1 MLDAQKNKMM
11 ALVRSPHA
19 ERSLFAISFAESSIF
34 PLPPDLMLGPMAA
47 AEPSKWARYALNC
60 TIASVLGGLA
70 GYAIG
75 YFLFES
81 VGQWI
86 INLFGYGGKE
96 AALREF
102 YAKWGAWFIFLKGLT
117 PIPFKLV
124 TIVSGAMQFSLPI
137 FVGAAIVTRGIRFFA
152 VAWLFQRFGPQIAPI
167 MEKRMGLVL
176 ALVAVAIIGALVA
189 AHYLM

>member
-1 MLDAQKNKMM
+1 MLDAQKNRMLS
-11 ALVRSPHA
+11 LVRSPYA
-19 ERSLFAISFAESSIF
+19 ERSLFAISFAESSFF

-81 VGQWI
+81 VGQQI

-96 AALREF
+96 AALRDF

-137 FVGAAIVTRGIRFFA
+137 FVAAAIVTRGIRFFA
-152 VAWLFQRFGPQIAPI
+152 VAWIFQKFGPQIAPI

-176 ALVAVAIIGALVA
+176 AGVAVAIIGALVA